1 MFFLLNLWTPES
13 RHDAGKNRMLKK
25 VVSYDN
31 CQRVS
36 QEESR
41 VSISHLFY
49 IPDKKPYAEFSL
61 NYPPGKKP

>member
-1 MFFLLNLWTPES
+1 MMQEKIVCW
-13 RHDAGKNRMLKK
+13 KK